1 MQRSAQPRDKHVTAN
16 GLKLHYL
23 DWGGADSSALMLL
36 HGITGNAHD
45 WDEVAPQLTSHY
57 RVLALDQRGHGDS
70 DWTRA
75 GYWPQDF
82 AADLQEV
89 VQQLRIAPFDLVG
102 HSLGAWV
109 GMAYAGD
116 HSPGL
121 RHLLLS
127 DFGPEVGRESA
138 VGIRG
143 TVTNRPAGFK
153 TREEAAAWVKASFNP
168 PRPDA
173 MAERRAQYGL
183 RKNWAGRLV
192 WKHDSE
198 ISWLT
203 GSAGLRASP
212 YLWGQLAKVQCPVL
226 VMRGQHSAMLTP
238 EIQDRMVA
246 TAPKARKAL
255 VKDVG
260 HYLYDNPDEMVRV
273 MLEFLGSA

>member
-1 MQRSAQPRDKHVTAN
+1 MQGSVQPEDRYVAAN
-16 GLKLHYL
+16 GLRLHYL
-23 DWGGADSSALMLL
+23 DWGGDGGRTLLLL

-45 WDEVAPQLTSHY
+45 WDEVAPQLARHY
-57 RVLALDQRGHGDS
+57 RVLAFDLRGHGDS

-82 AADLQEV
+82 ATDLHELAQR
-89 VQQLRIAPFDLVG
+89 LRVAPFDLVG

-116 HSPGL
+116 HWRDL

-127 DFGPEVGRESA
+127 DFGPEVGRETA
-138 VGIRG
+138 RGIKG
-143 TVTNRPAGFK
+143 LVTNRPAGFR
-153 TREEAAAWVKASFNP
+153 TRDEVAAWVKASSNP

-173 MAERRAQYGL
+173 LAERRALYGV
-183 RKNWAGRLV
+183 RENWAGRLV
-192 WKHDSE
+192 WKHDPE
-198 ISWLT
+198 VSWLT
-203 GSAGLRASP
+203 GSPGLRAVQ

-226 VMRGQHSAMLTP
+226 VMRGEHSTTLTP

-246 TAPKARKAL
+246 TAPKAAKAL

-260 HYLYDNPDEMVRV
+260 HYLYDNPDDMVRV
-273 MLEFLGSA
+273 MLEFLKP